1 MAEKKLVDSKW
12 IKVVVENRNP
22 EAEAVSGFIGGN
34 GVIINGVST
43 IKHFRFKLGEEI
55 EIPESFVEQL
65 KNRSMVG
72 KDKQGT
78 RISIPMYLVEKV

>member
-12 IKVVVENRNP
+12 IKVIVEHRNP
-22 EAEAVSGFIGGN
+22 ETETISSFVGGN

-43 IKHFRFKLGEEI
+43 IKHFRFKIGEEI

-72 KDKQGT
+72 KDKQGN